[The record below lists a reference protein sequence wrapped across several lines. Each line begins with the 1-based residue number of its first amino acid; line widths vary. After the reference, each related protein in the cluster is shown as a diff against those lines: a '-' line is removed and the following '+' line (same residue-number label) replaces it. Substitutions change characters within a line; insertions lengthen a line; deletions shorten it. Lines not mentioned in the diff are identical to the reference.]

1 MIAISY
7 IVVCRVVNEKCL
19 SDTIDMSALNAQGA
33 WQRKA
38 ALQGLTL
45 GETRN
50 EVATQTVAC
59 NVSSITG
66 NLTH

>member
-1 MIAISY
+1 
-7 IVVCRVVNEKCL
+7 
-19 SDTIDMSALNAQGA
+19 MSALNAQGA
-33 WQRKA
+33 RQRKA

-50 EVATQTVAC
+50 EVTTQTVAC

-66 NLTH
+66 NLTQLTRGVNHAVANSIPNFRERTI